1 MEPTTLAYLTSLAGQ
16 GLAGWL
22 QSGSNEE
29 AAQAQRDAL
38 IRAEQQ
44 RQATIARLMD
54 LYGGEE
60 NLKAAYNQYLKQ
72 YEEFDP
78 TIQMGTFDYAK
89 DVQDFLDPSMEYQR
103 QVAERAL
110 QSSLQG
116 QGGLYSGKAMKA
128 LQEQGQKLAQTDFG
142 NAFNRMTT
150 DRQFAYT
157 DYLNRFKT
165 EGENKSAQLQKLSNL
180 LNTASSNR
188 NIAAGLLGQS
198 GETGAALTERLGAVD
213 SFRAAQNPFA
223 DFLKSTMTPQNVGGL
238 TQAFSTI
245 KPKTPI
251 GELASQPINTTE
263 MDASMSGDYL
273 WDDAINNTVRTGGTT
288 PWYQQE
294 LPYQYQR
301 QLPDI
306 KFNNLG
312 DLGR

>member
-1 MEPTTLAYLTSLAGQ
+1 MEPTTAAFLASMAGQ

-22 QSGSNEE
+22 QSGSNDE

-60 NLKAAYNQYLKQ
+60 NLKAAYNKYLQ
-72 YEEFDP
+72 DYEQFDP
-78 TIQMGTFDYAK
+78 TVQMGTFDYAK

-128 LQEQGQKLAQTDFG
+128 LQEQGQKFAQTDFG

-150 DRQFAYT
+150 DRQFAYS
-157 DYLNRFKT
+157 DYLNRFKN
-165 EGENKSAQLQKLSNL
+165 EGDNKTAQLQKLSSL
-180 LNTASSNR
+180 LNNASTNR
-188 NIAAGLLGQS
+188 NTVAGLLGQS

-223 DFLKSTMTPQNVGGL
+223 DFLKSTMTPQNIGGL
-238 TQAFSTI
+238 TQTFNMP
-245 KPKTPI
+245 KPQQSI
-251 GELASQPINTTE
+251 GDIASQPINTSA
-263 MDASMSGDYL
+263 MDASMSSNYL
-273 WDDAINNTVRTGGTT
+273 WDDFVNNTVRTGTDYGYSNYTQPNAQFST
-288 PWYQQE
+288 
-294 LPYQYQR
+294 
-301 QLPDI
+301 
-306 KFNNLG
+306 LG

>member
-1 MEPTTLAYLTSLAGQ
+1 MEPTTAAFLASMAGQ

-60 NLKAAYNQYLKQ
+60 NLKAAYNKYLQ
-72 YEEFDP
+72 DYEQFDP
-78 TIQMGTFDYAK
+78 TVQMGTFDYSK

-128 LQEQGQKLAQTDFG
+128 LQEQGQKLAQTDYS

-157 DYLNRFKT
+157 DYLNRFKN
-165 EGENKSAQLQKLSNL
+165 EGDNKTAQLQKLSNL
-180 LNTASSNR
+180 LNNASTNR
-188 NIAAGLLGQS
+188 NTVAGLLGQS
-198 GETGAALTERLGAVD
+198 GETQASLTERLGAVD

-223 DFLKSTMTPQNVGGL
+223 DFLRSTMTPKNLGGVAEDYFGDEGYFAKRK
-238 TQAFSTI
+238 QEQEKEKKNPMF
-245 KPKTPI
+245 K
-251 GELASQPINTTE
+251 LASQPIDTSA
-263 MDASMSGDYL
+263 MDASVSGDYM
-273 WDDAINNTVRTGGTT
+273 WDDYVNSTVRTGTMQPNVPFST
-288 PWYQQE
+288 
-294 LPYQYQR
+294 
-301 QLPDI
+301 
-306 KFNNLG
+306 LG